1 MIRQYLN
8 KRKKKVIIKEMHD
21 SYLLSAFDF
30 FKRNIRKLYV
40 LRAALYKFRSFK
52 IVQKFIKVVDEDIV
66 RVKKVVKALNTEKVR
81 RFE

>member
-1 MIRQYLN
+1 MIRQYIN
-8 KRKKKVIIKEMHD
+8 KKKEKVVIKKMND

-40 LRAALYKFRSFK
+40 LRKAVYRFHSFK